1 MTGFELAK
9 IKRLNALSGV
19 ANCLPMPFEKL
30 SKKIA
35 GFNRGLNCC
44 ISASSGVGKTTLS
57 KFLLISFVDWAI
69 KNKIQLYI
77 RMYLLEESIETF
89 ESTILMH
96 KLFKLESER
105 ISLDDFNSNV
115 KPLSEKTLEKLKKIE
130 ETYMVEFRKYV
141 TCIDTM
147 SRPTEIFMDAK
158 SAIQEHGKVVKEI
171 NEKSGKEYEKEFIP
185 NNPNAFHV
193 IFLDNLNEFD
203 SEEGLDLSAMMKR
216 WSNYALKDLCK
227 RYNYTIFNI
236 HQQNAQQESVDNLK
250 ANRLTPSLNGLGD
263 NKLVGRAYR
272 LCLGLFSAYRQNQ
285 AKWNEHIITG
295 ENGYE
300 DFYRSLNVFKNNF
313 GVSGIEDNLYFD
325 GMVIDLKET
334 ESKILKN
341 KPKDNG

>member
-9 IKRLNALSGV
+9 IKRANAISGI
-19 ANCLPMPFEKL
+19 ANCLPMPFPKL
-30 SKKIA
+30 AKKIA
-35 GFNRGLNCC
+35 GFNRGLNVCL
-44 ISASSGVGKTTLS
+44 SASSGVGKTTLS

-69 KNKIQLYI
+69 KNNIELHI

-96 KLFKLESER
+96 KLFKLKGER
-105 ISLDDFNSNV
+105 ISLDDFNSNI
-115 KPLSEKTLEKLKKIE
+115 KPLGENSLMKLEEIE
-130 ETYMVEFRKYV
+130 NDYMQKFRKYV
-141 TCIDTM
+141 TVIDTM

-158 SAIQEHGKVVKEI
+158 SSIQEHGKVIKEV

-203 SEEGLDLSAMMKR
+203 SEESLDLAGCMKR

-227 RYNYTIFNI
+227 RYNYTVFNV
-236 HQQNAQQESVDNLK
+236 HQQSAAQESTDNIKLNKLK
-250 ANRLTPSLNGLGD
+250 PSLNGLGD
-263 NKLVGRAYR
+263 SKLVGRAYR
-272 LCLGLFSAYRQNQ
+272 LCLGLFSPYRNELAKYNQ
-285 AKWNEHIITG
+285 HIIVG

-300 DFYRSLNVFKNNF
+300 DFYRSLNIFKNNF
-313 GVSGIEDNLYFD
+313 GVSNIEDNLYFD

-334 ESKILKN
+334 DSFVLRN
-341 KPKDNG
+341 KPKE